1 MRIGKA
7 NTMDKPLVTVIVA
20 AYNAANYLEETL
32 HTILDQD
39 YSPLEIIVV
48 DDGST
53 DETAAIA
60 KSFGNRV
67 RYRYQQNSGSCA
79 SPRNHGLAAAQGE
92 YVTFFDADDL
102 MLPGKISRQVNE
114 LVTHSEAVLCVG
126 NYRNFTGETTSGDHF
141 STCPELSRYVATS
154 CNSSFVLEA
163 HECRNILISEN
174 FTIASS
180 PLFRTRTVVSEGGF
194 NTDLKACED
203 FHLIYRTATHG
214 KVVIV
219 PEVLF
224 ERRLHDTNMSADSE
238 RMLRN
243 LIASRLSLAQHETDP
258 VLVKHLEKRAQRY
271 RRSLQSCL
279 INKGQ
284 FGGAFALYKDTL
296 PPRSLSD
303 LNHDIRQA
311 IKLVFSQ
318 TRLHS

>member
-1 MRIGKA
+1 
-7 NTMDKPLVTVIVA
+7 MDKPLVTVIVA

-60 KSFGNRV
+60 KSFGDRV
-67 RYRYQQNSGSCA
+67 HYCYQQNSGSCA
-79 SPRNHGLAAAQGE
+79 SPRNHGLAVARGE

-114 LVTHSEAVLCVG
+114 LETHSEAVLCVG

-180 PLFRTRTVVSEGGF
+180 PLFRTPVVVAEGGF

-203 FHLIYRTATHG
+203 FHLIYRMATHG
-214 KVVIV
+214 KVVVV

-243 LIASRLSLAQHETDP
+243 LIASRLSLARYEDDST
-258 VLVKHLEKRAQRY
+258 LAKLLSRRARRY
-271 RRSLQSCL
+271 RRDLQTCL
-279 INKGQ
+279 VNKGCLDT
-284 FGGAFALYKDTL
+284 ALCLYRETL
-296 PPRSLSD
+296 PPTSLSD
-303 LNHDIRQA
+303 LYHDISQGV
-311 IKLVFSQ
+311 KLLLG
-318 TRLHS
+318 RLRPPPYPRSKG